1 MDADFT
7 AGSGDSRSAR
17 QPGYRLTH
25 PDSPSPGTSPNP
37 VLTGIDTGGYNGLNR
52 NGQDTPAAQ
61 WSSAPV
67 TLHAT
72 PEPEGLPRR
81 LAPDLPQRS
90 ADPEAVAARLSADG
104 DPFAARITTD
114 RDPFT
119 APAAAEYADPNAS
132 LYARTRPNNGAFTD
146 GGSYTATPL
155 ESEIP
160 AVRPVNGSPFGG
172 RIDEDMYGASP
183 AVEAPATGRRY
194 APDPEPAPARLES
207 LEAVAA
213 SLRESVQETPRP
225 AERQPIPSR
234 RRAAPEPEPEPI
246 VAEPIPVVAESIPLV
261 TESPAPSPAASRA
274 AEFRTGDASI
284 DLHHIMRLLTASHDL
299 EVAAQAAESGA
310 GTVSDLAAAAHRTRS
325 AAVEIVAAW
334 YGGADHMRNFGE
346 VLLQAATESRAG

>member
-7 AGSGDSRSAR
+7 AGSGDSRPAR

-37 VLTGIDTGGYNGLNR
+37 VLTGIDTGGYNGLGR
-52 NGQDTPAAQ
+52 NGQDAQAAQ

-67 TLHAT
+67 TLRAT
-72 PEPEGLPRR
+72 PEPEALPRR

-90 ADPEAVAARLSADG
+90 SDPEAVAARLSADG

-119 APAAAEYADPNAS
+119 APAPADYADPNAS

-146 GGSYTATPL
+146 SESFTAVPV
-155 ESEIP
+155 ESELS
-160 AVRPVNGSPFGG
+160 RPVNGSPFGG
-172 RIDEDMYGASP
+172 RIDEDAYASP
-183 AVEAPATGRRY
+183 AVEVEAPAVGRRY
-194 APDPEPAPARLES
+194 APDPEPAPQEAPPRLES

-234 RRAAPEPEPEPI
+234 RRAAPEPEP
-246 VAEPIPVVAESIPLV
+246 VAAEPIPVVAES
-261 TESPAPSPAASRA
+261 PAPVVSKA

-299 EVAAQAAESGA
+299 EVAAQAAESGT
-310 GTVSDLAAAAHRTRS
+310 GSISDLAAAAHRTRS

-346 VLLQAATESRAG
+346 VLLQAAAESSSAPPRL